1 MKTKQL
7 AGVLFLTSVIA
18 FSAGITGLQQSPVMA
33 FILLLIGIV
42 SGGLSGM
49 FYALSK

>member
-7 AGVLFLTSVIA
+7 ACMLFLTSIIA
-18 FSAGITGLQQSPVMA
+18 FSAGISGLKESPVMA

-42 SGGLSGM
+42 SGGLAGM
-49 FYALSK
+49 FYAISK

>member
-18 FSAGITGLQQSPVMA
+18 FSAGISGLRETPILA

-42 SGGLSGM
+42 SGGLAGM
-49 FYALSK
+49 FYAISK

>member
-7 AGVLFLTSVIA
+7 ASILFLTSVIA
-18 FSAGITGLQQSPVMA
+18 FSAGISGLKESPVMA

-42 SGGLSGM
+42 SGGLAGM
-49 FYALSK
+49 FYAISK